1 MDGKLV
7 VRKAIFRLRRRD
19 ARFCAGVVL
28 FTTRYTTYLFAS
40 IVTSMSNIFSLHVS
54 FRVRGLVGRLGF
66 RVGVSV
72 RFSVSVGVSVVDGK

>member
-19 ARFCAGVVL
+19 TLAWFCLQRVTRHIYLRQSLLRYRIFLRF
-28 FTTRYTTYLFAS
+28 
-40 IVTSMSNIFSLHVS
+40 M
-54 FRVRGLVGRLGF
+54 GRLGF

-72 RFSVSVGVSVVDGK
+72 KFSVSVGLALWTENSRLAL